1 MRLSWL
7 GLASIILAVAIFPSM
22 FTAYGE
28 FYVKPLLE
36 KYPPALRPI
45 IDYEPFFSTWYG
57 IITISVWIL
66 LAIS

>member
-1 MRLSWL
+1 
-7 GLASIILAVAIFPSM
+7 M